1 MNKKIEITYARAFFC
16 ISIVALHS
24 FPGLINDP
32 NTSEFSRSLN
42 SFLRILLLYATPSFI
57 ILSEILLSMRY
68 STGLPKNF
76 FIKRIKLIL
85 IPYFLIGAFFSL
97 NIYLSSDE
105 SRSYIEI
112 FTTYVLYGS
121 WYGWFVIVI
130 FQFYILHALFYKFLN
145 KVNPL
150 IVLGTTFLISFIHSC
165 LAYVHNPYLQWW
177 IDFYPVYSRTAI
189 PYWLFYFT
197 FGYYL
202 GVNYDYVMNL
212 VKKYIWI
219 LFGLWILST
228 IPIIYMY
235 HFMDV
240 TYAQSNR
247 FDIMLYTV
255 FTFLIVLYAMQSL
268 EKFKLTLLLFIS
280 EVSFFIYMSHPLIN
294 AHLSRGLASFV
305 DIPLI
310 FLALMIL
317 FTLGFSIGI
326 ALLLSHL
333 PFSKFIIGR
342 NSFNE
347 MLKKKLLIK
356 YKKHTK
362 QFIIVWCV
370 FIIYS
375 LLQNELQ
382 LTIEVVLFY
391 ISAYFSA
398 INL

>member
-85 IPYFLIGAFFSL
+85 IPYLLIGAFFSL
-97 NIYLSSDE
+97 NIYLSPDE

-150 IVLGTTFLISFIHSC
+150 IVLGATFLISFIHSC

-177 IDFYPVYSRTAI
+177 ADFYPVYSRTAI

-255 FTFLIVLYAMQSL
+255 FTFLIVLYAMQSI

-347 MLKKKLLIK
+347 MLKKN
-356 YKKHTK
+356 Y
-362 QFIIVWCV
+362 
-370 FIIYS
+370 
-375 LLQNELQ
+375 
-382 LTIEVVLFY
+382 
-391 ISAYFSA
+391 
-398 INL
+398 